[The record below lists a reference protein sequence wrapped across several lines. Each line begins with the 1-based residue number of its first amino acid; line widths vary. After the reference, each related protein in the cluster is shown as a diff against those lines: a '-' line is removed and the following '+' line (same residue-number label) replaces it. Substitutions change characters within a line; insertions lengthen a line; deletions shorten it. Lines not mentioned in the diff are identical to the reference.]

1 MLRNRPKRQP
11 PCADDRTPPFLADK
25 RDSQEGAPID
35 SQITFAD
42 EVVAAMENRLTEH
55 RAMVGKLASRG
66 DAGVRGAPTAS
77 AVPARTRTFCSHNF
91 NCFLDA
97 SD

>member
-1 MLRNRPKRQP
+1 
-11 PCADDRTPPFLADK
+11 
-25 RDSQEGAPID
+25 
-35 SQITFAD
+35 
-42 EVVAAMENRLTEH
+42 MENRLTEH

-66 DAGVRGAPTAS
+66 DAGVRGTPTAS